1 MRELSSETVF
11 RTSIVSANP
20 RLEIEDLFRR
30 CSVQKQNTAATSIIK
45 IPYLL
50 NHLADRVVCVM
61 VRKLVELPKFLVLN
75 SGTNSFGSCSVFA
88 FYLLLFTFIQISVFA
103 F

>member
-75 SGTNSFGSCSVFA
+75 SGTNSFGSSSVFA